1 MSKYISSQRYLDD
14 ETVMTKRENSD
25 YVVTVSPAFEID
37 GVVMQAV
44 IDGHHSFAAA
54 MADGVEPEFAVASV
68 QDDDRIAL
76 LDGSIDDYLEV
87 CYMDS
92 DWYDI
97 KTGQM
102 VF

>member
-1 MSKYISSQRYLDD
+1 MFISSQRYLDD
-14 ETVMTKRENSD
+14 STVQTKRDSRD
-25 YVVTVSPAFEID
+25 YVVTVSPEFEID

-44 IDGHHSFAAA
+44 IDGHHSLAAA
-54 MADGVEPEFAVASV
+54 EADGVEPEFVVATV
-68 QDDDRIAL
+68 QEDDRIAL
-76 LDGSIDDYLEV
+76 LDRSVDDYLEV

-97 KTGQM
+97 ATGKG

>member
-1 MSKYISSQRYLDD
+1 MFISSQRHLDD
-14 ETVMTKRENSD
+14 EIVQAKREARD
-25 YVVTVSPAFEID
+25 YVVTVSPEFEID
-37 GVVMQAV
+37 GITMQAV
-44 IDGHHSFAAA
+44 IDGHHSLAAA
-54 MADGVEPEFAVASV
+54 EADGVEPEFVIAKV

-76 LDGSIDDYLEV
+76 LDSSIDDYLEV

-97 KTGQM
+97 ATGKD

>member
-1 MSKYISSQRYLDD
+1 MIISSQRYID
-14 ETVMTKRENSD
+14 ENTVQEKREARD
-25 YVVTVSPAFEID
+25 YVVTVSPEFEID

-44 IDGHHSFAAA
+44 IDGHHSLAAA
-54 MADGVEPEFAVASV
+54 EADGVEPEFIVASI
-68 QDDDRIAL
+68 QNDDRIAL
-76 LDGSIDDYLEV
+76 LDRSIDDYLEV

-97 KTGQM
+97 ETGKA

>member
-1 MSKYISSQRYLDD
+1 MLISSQRHLDD
-14 ETVMTKRENSD
+14 STVMAKREASD
-25 YVVTVSPAFEID
+25 YVVTVSPEFEID

-44 IDGHHSFAAA
+44 IDGHHSLAAA
-54 MADGVEPEFAVASV
+54 EADGVEPKFVVATIRN
-68 QDDDRIAL
+68 DDRIAL
-76 LDGSIDDYLEV
+76 LEKSIDDYLEV

-97 KTGQM
+97 ATGKG

>member
-1 MSKYISSQRYLDD
+1 MIISSQRYLDD
-14 ETVMTKRENSD
+14 NTVQAKRESRD
-25 YVVTVSPAFEID
+25 YVVTVSPEFEID

-44 IDGHHSFAAA
+44 IDGHHSLAAA
-54 MADGVEPEFAVASV
+54 KADGVGPEFVVASL
-68 QDDDRIAL
+68 QEDDRIAI
-76 LDGSIDDYLEV
+76 LDRSINDYLEV

-97 KTGQM
+97 ATGKG

>member
-1 MSKYISSQRYLDD
+1 MFISSQRYLDD
-14 ETVMTKRENSD
+14 NTVQAKREARD
-25 YVVTVSPAFEID
+25 YVVTVSPEFALN

-44 IDGHHSFAAA
+44 IDGHHSLAAA
-54 MADGVEPEFAVASV
+54 EADGVEPEFVVASLR
-68 QDDDRIAL
+68 DDDRIAL
-76 LDGSIDDYLEV
+76 LNRSIDDYLEV

-97 KTGQM
+97 ATGKG

>member
-1 MSKYISSQRYLDD
+1 MFISSQRYLDD
-14 ETVMTKRENSD
+14 NTVQTKREARD
-25 YVVTVSPAFEID
+25 YVVTVSPEFEID
-37 GVVMQAV
+37 GVAMQAV
-44 IDGHHSFAAA
+44 IDGHHSLAAA
-54 MADGVEPEFAVASV
+54 EADGVEPEFVVASL

-76 LDGSIDDYLEV
+76 LDRSVDDYLEV

-97 KTGQM
+97 ATGKG